1 MSEELKQIG
10 RYKIIKEIGR
20 GGMAVVFLAHDP
32 RVERDV
38 ALKILTAHYQL
49 EADLRERFEREAKI
63 IASLEHPSIVP
74 IYDYSEQDGQPY
86 LVMRYMSGGSLDH
99 RIIRSEQ
106 RLPLGYVHV
115 ILERIAAALDV
126 AHDAGV
132 IHRDLKPSNILLD
145 QYNNPFLGDFGIVK
159 LVKRIST
166 KWQTSTIVGT
176 PAYMSPEQAQGER
189 VDRRSDIYG
198 LGAVLFEML
207 TGRQPYEADSI
218 TGLLLMQV
226 NAPVP
231 QIKDIA
237 PNLSNFQT
245 LIDTAMAKSPAERFS
260 SASAL
265 VEAFRQTMQN
275 SRPDDLDETLIET
288 PVKEEKGESVPA
300 APDTQEQED
309 AGEEKDS
316 TTPIVRWRPLDIDIP
331 DENGD
336 DEDDSSAQFGWK
348 QLDTE

>member
-1 MSEELKQIG
+1 MSDEIKQIG
-10 RYKIIKEIGR
+10 RYRIIKEIGR

-32 RVERDV
+32 RIERDI

-49 EADLRERFEREAKI
+49 ETDLRERFEREAKI

-74 IYDYSEQDGQPY
+74 IYDYSEHDGQPY

-99 RIIRSEQ
+99 HIPLSVD
-106 RLPLGYVHV
+106 RLPKGYILL
-115 ILERIAAALDV
+115 ILERIASALDV

-145 QYNNPFLGDFGIVK
+145 KYNNPFLSDFGIVK

-166 KWQTSTIVGT
+166 DWKSSTIVGT
-176 PAYMSPEQAQGER
+176 PAYMSPEQAKGER

-226 NAPVP
+226 NAPIP
-231 QIKDIA
+231 QIKDVV
-237 PNLSNFQT
+237 PHLSNFQPV
-245 LIDTAMAKSPAERFS
+245 IDKAMAKSRSERFD
-260 SASAL
+260 SASDL
-265 VEAFRQTMQN
+265 VEAFRKGMQKN
-275 SRPDDLDETLIET
+275 KPETLDKTLKDPPVREREDELAPTLPEIE
-288 PVKEEKGESVPA
+288 
-300 APDTQEQED
+300 EQE
-309 AGEEKDS
+309 AATEEKDS
-316 TTPIVRWRPLDIDIP
+316 APVVRWRSLDIDIP

-336 DEDDSSAQFGWK
+336 EENDSPAQFGWQ
-348 QLDTE
+348 QLDSE